1 MPYDELEKSL
11 LKRIKITV
19 SKYIKNIS
27 IEDINEKLIKQGELL
42 EKNKNSDLI
51 RLNKEKEKHMKKLDI
66 LICEMSDKI
75 DKDTLDGL
83 IRAED
88 KALLDIVKKIKELEN
103 EKDNSK
109 EQIEKLPDYTKTI
122 KEFLNINNP
131 SRDLLFALID
141 RIEIDK
147 DRNIQITYKFNLI
160 DEDKYEYDK

>member
-1 MPYDELEKSL
+1 MIFL
-11 LKRIKITV
+11 R
-19 SKYIKNIS
+19 
-27 IEDINEKLIKQGELL
+27 
-42 EKNKNSDLI
+42 
-51 RLNKEKEKHMKKLDI
+51 MKKLDI

-75 DKDTLDGL
+75 DKDTLDEL

-103 EKDNSK
+103 KKDNSK

-147 DRNIQITYKFNLI
+147 DRNIQITYKFDLI
-160 DEDKYEYDK
+160 DEEKYEYNK